1 MFEFVGPIWWG
12 RKSRPVASTLQPG
25 WSKSLYSS
33 TSRHATSRRFAVVV
47 HPLVYV
53 TLGTVFSNDKVLSAE
68 VGAGCAHSGSVEYF
82 RAM

>member
-1 MFEFVGPIWWG
+1 
-12 RKSRPVASTLQPG
+12 
-25 WSKSLYSS
+25 LYSS